1 MCALGSHTG
10 AANSPPGSGTD
21 GTTWPLE
28 PGPQHNTSWEK
39 TPMPSNYPHDYGTQP
54 TPSWETVVTNYKI
67 LTKGTTKPTTSTIW
81 LLHSQKSRLCQV
93 PKSPGASPKLR
104 G

>member
-1 MCALGSHTG
+1 M
-10 AANSPPGSGTD
+10 D

-39 TPMPSNYPHDYGTQP
+39 TTIPSQLPARLWHTTHTPLGNRSNYQ
-54 TPSWETVVTNYKI
+54 I
-67 LTKGTTKPTTSTIW
+67 LTKGTTKPTISTIR

-93 PKSPGASPKLR
+93 PTSPRASPKLR
-104 G
+104 GEFETSG